1 MNKVIIIGRLTAD
14 PAIAY
19 TQGAEPIAVARY
31 TLAADR
37 QKTADG
43 QQAADF
49 IPCVA
54 WRKNAE
60 FAGKY
65 LRKGMKIAVEGR
77 LQSGSYMNKEGKK
90 VYTLDVNVDRHE
102 FCENKGWTSP
112 TQNSAGEPP
121 AQNST
126 GIDGFLDIPQGMD
139 EELPFK

>member
-14 PAIAY
+14 PVIAY

-60 FAGKY
+60 FAEKY
-65 LRKGMKIAVEGR
+65 LKKGMRIAVEGR
-77 LQSGSYMNKEGKK
+77 LQSGSYTNKEGVK
-90 VYTLDVNVDRHE
+90 VYTLDVNIDRHE
-102 FCENKGWTSP
+102 FCERKQEQGQQAAT
-112 TQNSAGEPP
+112 NS
-121 AQNST
+121 S
-126 GIDGFLDIPQGMD
+126 GIDGFIDIPQGMD